1 MPSFI
6 MSLSHLLSSDFM
18 RCCPCCQHHLK
29 MFQSLCIFLPWPHST
44 LPPKFLLLQL
54 LACCKSDQ
62 GAELVLT
69 SASLFE
75 LFCWVFLFF
84 FFPLKWCGSQCCC
97 RKKLC
102 WHNWENNVI
111 RARWGSRGS
120 AARQFISEN
129 TTELLSRAAFCC
141 MRHDCWK
148 PDQSGAHPVLTPC
161 NCSSRHC

>member
-1 MPSFI
+1 
-6 MSLSHLLSSDFM
+6 M
-18 RCCPCCQHHLK
+18 RCCLCCQHQLK

-54 LACCKSDQ
+54 LVCCKSDQ

-69 SASLFE
+69 SASLFG
-75 LFCWVFLFF
+75 LFCWGWVVFF
-84 FFPLKWCGSQCCC
+84 FFPWSGVV
-97 RKKLC
+97 
-102 WHNWENNVI
+102 H
-111 RARWGSRGS
+111 S
-120 AARQFISEN
+120 AAAGKNCAGTTKRTMWSGLGGEAEVLLPFISEN

-148 PDQSGAHPVLTPC
+148 PHQRAAHPILTLS